1 MSEQFDEVEGGDAP
15 VFVIE
20 VPVQLKR
27 CGMAVRLVVRTAGS
41 TMDPEVDA
49 GLVALVDK
57 ALDWEEQRVVLKMS
71 G

>member
-1 MSEQFDEVEGGDAP
+1 
-15 VFVIE
+15 
-20 VPVQLKR
+20 
-27 CGMAVRLVVRTAGS
+27 
-41 TMDPEVDA
+41 MDPEVDA